1 MLRQLPLPPTAR
13 FPVSPVFHRGTAP
26 GADAPPPAAPP
37 PDAATAMAA
46 VPARNLRPGAPTA
59 AETTRAAAPDRAP
72 ARLTERNA

>member
-26 GADAPPPAAPP
+26 GTDAPPPAAPL
-37 PDAATAMAA
+37 PDAATAVAA
-46 VPARNLRPGAPTA
+46 LLARHGRPGDPTA
-59 AETTRAAAPDRAP
+59 AETTRADAPDRAP